1 MGEAEERRKQEEAEK
16 KKKDEEKKRRE
27 EAEAKRQAELERKQ
41 NEARLLREKLER
53 EEAAKKAELEAEA
66 KRKRE
71 EEERKREERLAKI
84 REMGN
89 TKLNQTQDHNTSA
102 LNSTYTKPADSTFTK
117 ENPANTTYTK
127 DDNYDITPAR
137 HELPPEP
144 LKDKENYDIM
154 DLKSDDDTDDEEN
167 PRKIIPKWAHGKFLT
182 STGASNKVQSSTRIR
197 S

>member
-1 MGEAEERRKQEEAEK
+1 
-16 KKKDEEKKRRE
+16 
-27 EAEAKRQAELERKQ
+27 
-41 NEARLLREKLER
+41 
-53 EEAAKKAELEAEA
+53 
-66 KRKRE
+66 
-71 EEERKREERLAKI
+71 
-84 REMGN
+84 MGN

-182 STGASNKVQSSTRIR
+182 STPIL
-197 S
+197 